1 MNVEHVEFSADGTN
15 QLKGI
20 KLVGVNTTQRNP
32 THTIILLDTSGSMN
46 DNRKLENVKRS
57 LNFLLRFFQ
66 STDKLSLVT
75 FNHTSTIV
83 INNKIAS
90 AENLQ
95 IFEHTIERIVAEGGT
110 NLSAGLLNVNQILQ
124 NSERTMKNGV
134 ILLTDGQ
141 VNEGITQPSELIRII
156 QTIKTFDPNISINSI
171 GYGEDHNYELL
182 KNSAIEG
189 NGSYNIVNNIEEVGT
204 VFGDV
209 LGGLI
214 SCVAQNISVTYPIGW
229 NTLNQ
234 YKNTQIDLNNR
245 VMNIGDIYAESEIIL
260 LFENTSNDTVTI
272 QGTST
277 SDFRIIQNIVN
288 WNFNQSSVSFEPY
301 IMAFIRLKLAKCL
314 MLLSD
319 PNMFD
324 SIRTTLTNLSNVMQN
339 PIIQNNSFLSYL
351 RNEHES
357 ILNQINSNRINLNQS
372 QNIQHSAFLGLARG
386 TSSAAP
392 RIRRI
397 HREVLHYF
405 QYNQRGNQNDDDDDD
420 DIDVGVAN
428 MNITT
433 PFANQAQR
441 LISQALYQASQD
453 PTSHP
458 SNSSNSQNS
467 ST

>member
-1 MNVEHVEFSADGTN
+1 MNVEHIEFSADGTN

-20 KLVGVNTTQRNP
+20 KLVGVNTLNRNP
-32 THTIILLDTSGSMN
+32 THTIVLLDTSGSMN

-66 STDKLSLVT
+66 STDKLSLIT
-75 FNHTSTIV
+75 FNHNSTIV

-95 IFEHTIERIVAEGGT
+95 IFEHTIERIVTDGGT

-124 NSERTMKNGV
+124 NTDQTMKNGV

-156 QTIKTFDPNISINSI
+156 QTIKTADPNISINSI

-189 NGSYNIVNNIEEVGT
+189 NGSYNIVNSIEEVGT

-229 NTLNQ
+229 DTLNQ
-234 YKNTQIDLNNR
+234 YKNTQIDTNNR
-245 VMNIGDIYAESEIIL
+245 VMNIGDIYSDSEIIL
-260 LFENTSNDTVTI
+260 LFENTSNEAVTV

-277 SDFRIIQNIVN
+277 SDFRIIQHTVN
-288 WNFNQSSVSFEPY
+288 WNFNLNSISFEPY
-301 IMAFIRLKLAKCL
+301 IIAYIRLTLAKCL
-314 MLLSD
+314 TLLS
-319 PNMFD
+319 NRNNFD
-324 SIRTTLTNLSNVMQN
+324 SVRSILRNLSNVMQN
-339 PIIQNNSFLSYL
+339 QFIQNNTFLPYL

-357 ILNQINSNRINLNQS
+357 ILNQINSNNIEINQS

-386 TSSAAP
+386 TSSAHP
-392 RIRRI
+392 RVRRYI
-397 HREVLHYF
+397 QF
-405 QYNQRGNQNDDDDDD
+405 TDDNEDEDMNA
-420 DIDVGVAN
+420 GVAN
-428 MNITT
+428 INITT

-441 LISQALYQASQD
+441 FISQALYQASQD
-453 PTSHP
+453 PT
-458 SNSSNSQNS
+458 NSSI
-467 ST
+467 